1 MYENIDSGSVMKVV
15 SYKPLKK
22 QLDLIPYYFKT
33 KLGWLAKMYNLKYK
47 NFHLKNDL
55 TNGTINCLFD

>member
-33 KLGWLAKMYNLKYK
+33 TLA
-47 NFHLKNDL
+47 
-55 TNGTINCLFD
+55 G